1 MTLENQVARH
11 YTRGDLG
18 AVILDALERA
28 GKDIDNLSLEDLA
41 PIDEFHIRGREATM
55 ELGRGLGLQSAMR
68 VLDVG
73 SGIGGPARHLAAAHG
88 CRITG
93 IDLTEEF
100 CRTAAMLAERVGLGG
115 RVDYRQAN
123 ALAMPFADAA
133 FDAAYT
139 QHVAMNIGD
148 KAALYGEIARV
159 LKAGGR
165 FAIYDILQGAGGE
178 VIFPVP
184 WAREPATSFL
194 AAPEELRGLLEK
206 AGFEVIDWRDTTT
219 EGRAWFEARQRH
231 IAEQGPPK
239 LGLHILLGPIFA
251 EMTQNQVR
259 NLAEDRIA
267 LVEAICRKK

>member
-1 MTLENQVARH
+1 MQLENQVAEH

-18 AVILDALERA
+18 AVILDALEQA

-93 IDLTEEF
+93 IDLTEEY
-100 CRTAAMLAERVGLGG
+100 CRTAAMLAERVGLSG

-123 ALAMPFADAA
+123 ALALPFADAA

-148 KAALYGEIARV
+148 KATLYGEVARV
-159 LKAGGR
+159 LKSGGR

-206 AGFEVIDWRDTTT
+206 AGFEVIGWRDTTS

-231 IAEQGPPK
+231 IAEQGLPK

-251 EMTQNQVR
+251 EMAQNQVR

-267 LVEAICRKK
+267 LIEAICRKK